1 MRIGS
6 ASALVLAAFALAA
19 CEGSPTTG
27 SSASNATLDLCGLA
41 CPFGNPT
48 SGTNVVNDESDGD
61 DSSTDGGNTS
71 DLSPL
76 TADTTIALESSRLVT
91 PSGNIPS
98 LSLLTAGTSPTT
110 TTAQILSGTKPTQ
123 LTIAVDTNSGTNAAW
138 PTPAQMDQY
147 DYGTQDIT
155 WYRLGHYVTTA
166 TIVDSS
172 SVPVGSWDPVSQR
185 YEFTS
190 TGNAIDMRDPFYA
203 AQIMDSRANGGAGT
217 DYREYRVYSTKVG
230 QERDESLQVW
240 AWGDS
245 YATQYRV
252 TPSGGEAAQQAWSF
266 GGNKTPLVDMPTT
279 GSATYNGRFVATAKT
294 ANYLKPSGAFIDPNA
309 LWRVQGASQ
318 VTANFG
324 PSGTVS
330 GTLTP
335 ETWTSFQSGLS
346 GGTYVKTVGV
356 DPILPNTLIEMPD
369 YSFYYTTVALSGAIT
384 GNTYAGEANLSG
396 AYISGDQTMY
406 GGFFGA
412 TGAETTGVFHVTGMD
427 PDPIGGSA
435 GINDDKRGYLT
446 MQGAFH
452 GTNP

>member
-6 ASALVLAAFALAA
+6 ISALALAAFALAA

-27 SSASNATLDLCGLA
+27 SSASNATLNLCGLG
-41 CPFGNPT
+41 CPFGNPN
-48 SGTNVVNDESDGD
+48 SGTNVVNDPSDND
-61 DSSTDGGNTS
+61 DSSTDGGNATNL
-71 DLSPL
+71 DAA
-76 TADTTIALESSRLVT
+76 TADTTIALESSKLVT
-91 PSGNIPS
+91 PTGNIPS

-123 LTIAVDTNSGTNAAW
+123 LTIAVDTNSGTNGAW
-138 PTPAQMDQY
+138 PTPIQMDIY
-147 DYGTQDIT
+147 NFGTNAPD
-155 WYRLGHYVTTA
+155 L
-166 TIVDSS
+166 
-172 SVPVGSWDPVSQR
+172 
-185 YEFTS
+185 
-190 TGNAIDMRDPFYA
+190 TGGN
-203 AQIMDSRANGGAGT
+203 NGGAGAG
-217 DYREYRVYSTKVG
+217 YREYRVYEDNVG
-230 QERDESLQVW
+230 VERDESLQVW

-252 TPSGGEAAQQAWSF
+252 TPNGGEAAQQAWSF
-266 GGNKTPLVDMPTT
+266 GGNKTPLASMPVG

-294 ANYLKPSGAFIDPNA
+294 ANYLKPSGAAIDPNA

-324 PSGTVS
+324 PSGTVT

-335 ETWTSFQSGLS
+335 ETWTSEQTSIN
-346 GGTYVKTVGV
+346 GTYMKTVGIT
-356 DPILPNTLIEMPD
+356 PTPPYTAIETPD
-369 YSFYYTTVALSGAIT
+369 YSFYNTTVALTGAIT

-412 TGAETTGVFHVTGMD
+412 TGAETAGVFHVTGMD
-427 PDPIGGSA
+427 PFPVGGSA

-446 MQGAFH
+446 IQGAFH
-452 GTNP
+452 GCDPGPC